1 MGERGQLTP
10 MLMLTMEAME
20 VMAAMV
26 DTDTARGLLM
36 LMPTMA
42 MVATV
47 VATEAMA
54 DMALA
59 AMVATE
65 DMVGMAAM
73 VDMDTERGQLMPMP
87 TMAMVDMADMAVDMA
102 DMATESKLS
111 TILYLIKAT
120 NQTSQKF
127 DLP

>member
-1 MGERGQLTP
+1 MGERGLP
-10 MLMLTMEAME
+10 MPTMAAMEDMEAME

-42 MVATV
+42 MVDTV
-47 VATEAMA
+47 
-54 DMALA
+54 
-59 AMVATE
+59 VATE

-73 VDMDTERGQLMPMP
+73 VDTDTERGQLMPMP

-127 DLP
+127 DMP